1 MSVCVCCWGDRRGV
15 DGGSLGGPRFLTST
29 QAPAGR
35 YITGSRE
42 VSSAVRTRKGRS
54 RWGCKHEE
62 EAKGDRGSHLS
73 SHPHSHGVNPSRCAS
88 RPPHAQTHTPPPFPS
103 APLAGWR
110 CGAAAVAVGQ
120 LRLSCPG
127 QRACEGQRCRPEPG
141 QEGSTRVGILR
152 DLLARPSSGSS
163 SERPL
168 PRQPARKG
176 SLWAAALPT
185 ASQEAGEWGPAQQ
198 CRPVATLGGSSSWSR
213 ARALSILRGHTWL
226 STSLLRENGPRA
238 RRGQRRRGAGRAAPS
253 ERADRGGAGGRL
265 SPRGGACAPRGRG
278 RGSPGGS
285 PR

>member
-1 MSVCVCCWGDRRGV
+1 MRYERGRDAQ
-15 DGGSLGGPRFLTST
+15 DGGANMKRKPRETGGVIYRHTH
-29 QAPAGR
+29 
-35 YITGSRE
+35 IHTGSTPA
-42 VSSAVRTRKGRS
+42 AVPPGHHTRGRTHPLPSPPLPSQAGGAGQRLWL
-54 RWGCKHEE
+54 WGSCDCLVR
-62 EAKGDRGSHLS
+62 AKGPVRAKGA
-73 SHPHSHGVNPSRCAS
+73 GQNQARKV
-88 RPPHAQTHTPPPFPS
+88 PP
-103 APLAGWR
+103 
-110 CGAAAVAVGQ
+110 
-120 LRLSCPG
+120 
-127 QRACEGQRCRPEPG
+127 
-141 QEGSTRVGILR
+141 RVGILR

-253 ERADRGGAGGRL
+253 EGADQGGAGGRL

>member
-1 MSVCVCCWGDRRGV
+1 MRYERGRDAQ
-15 DGGSLGGPRFLTST
+15 DGGANMKREPRETGGVIYRHTH
-29 QAPAGR
+29 
-35 YITGSRE
+35 IHTGSTPA
-42 VSSAVRTRKGRS
+42 AVPPGHHTHGHIHPLPSPPLPSQAGGAGQRPWQ
-54 RWGCKHEE
+54 WGSCDCLVR
-62 EAKGDRGSHLS
+62 AKGPVRAKGA
-73 SHPHSHGVNPSRCAS
+73 GQNQARKV
-88 RPPHAQTHTPPPFPS
+88 PPH
-103 APLAGWR
+103 
-110 CGAAAVAVGQ
+110 
-120 LRLSCPG
+120 
-127 QRACEGQRCRPEPG
+127 
-141 QEGSTRVGILR
+141 VGILR
-152 DLLARPSSGSS
+152 DLLARPSSGTS

-238 RRGQRRRGAGRAAPS
+238 RRGQRRRRAGRAAPS